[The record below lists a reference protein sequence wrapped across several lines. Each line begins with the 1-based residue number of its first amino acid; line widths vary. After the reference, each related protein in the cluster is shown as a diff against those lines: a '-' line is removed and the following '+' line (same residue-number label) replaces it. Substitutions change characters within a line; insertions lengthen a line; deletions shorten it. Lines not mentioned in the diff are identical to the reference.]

1 MFGERIKSVRKA
13 MRLTQVE
20 FAKMLKV
27 SKQTVS
33 NWENDEAV
41 PGIDL
46 LRTIAEKCDVTT
58 DYLLELDNRY
68 IINIDDLPIEIV
80 THIQQLINDM
90 KRLSLGGDSDN
101 D

>member
-1 MFGERIKSVRKA
+1 MFGERIKKVRIANK
-13 MRLTQVE
+13 LTQVE
-20 FAKMLKV
+20 FADALRV

-33 NWENDEAV
+33 NWENNEAV

-46 LRTIAEKCDVTT
+46 LRTIAEKYDITS

-80 THIQQLINDM
+80 THIQQVINDM
-90 KRLSLGGDSDN
+90 KRLASGGN
-101 D
+101 QGK